1 MIETGIKG
9 SVRREVSPEMT
20 AAAVGSGSLEVL
32 ATPVLMTMAEQAAA
46 ESLLPFLADGEST
59 VGTRMD
65 FRHDAPSPIGA
76 VAVCETEL
84 VEVDRRRLVFRISA
98 RDGSGEIGSGTHER
112 FLVDSARFMS
122 KAASRFRSR

>member
-32 ATPVLMTMAEQAAA
+32 ATPVLMAMAEQAAA
-46 ESLLPFLADGEST
+46 ESLLPFLADEEST

-112 FLVDSARFMS
+112 FLVDSERFMS
-122 KAASRFRSR
+122 KAASRLRSH

>member
-9 SVRREVSPEMT
+9 TVRREVSPEMT

-32 ATPVLMTMAEQAAA
+32 ATPVLMAMAEQVAA

-122 KAASRFRSR
+122 KAASRLRSR